1 MGLVRFCATGGR
13 APFPGPIR
21 PPRPVRWRSDRPVA
35 HAGDELNAALEVCS
49 RAVDLSV
56 VIDDVLPEAFRG

>member
-1 MGLVRFCATGGR
+1 
-13 APFPGPIR
+13 
-21 PPRPVRWRSDRPVA
+21 VA